1 MLGEEPTRTNGVTN
15 ILFVA
20 FFISLKTR
28 IKKEREVIFMME
40 QSEYTVFK
48 ILKFNV
54 RNLYKDI
61 YTQNKYHLIKEIRT
75 LSEYV

>member
-1 MLGEEPTRTNGVTN
+1 
-15 ILFVA
+15 
-20 FFISLKTR
+20 
-28 IKKEREVIFMME
+28 MME

-54 RNLYKDI
+54 RNKYKDI
-61 YTQNKYHLIKEIRT
+61 YNQNKYHLIKEIRT